1 MINLRSLR
9 ANLASSARWRAVF
22 ILGLVSL
29 YVGTFFPLYY
39 HSGGDVL
46 ALSIVPVA
54 AIGWLLGLRGGL
66 AAGLLSFPLHTLL
79 LNLVGETGWDVLIRI
94 GGGPGSLSLVLIG
107 IITGYMGDL
116 RTQLQRELKERKQT
130 EASLAEM
137 VERFHLVT
145 QATRDAIYDLHLNA
159 NSCWHNDNFR
169 RMFGNAREGCGGQ
182 CWWSERIHPDD
193 RERVSTSR
201 QAALASGQEVW
212 VAEYR
217 FRLATGE
224 YAHVEDHGYVMR
236 DAAGVPVRLIG
247 AMTDL
252 SERVRAEE
260 VLRQAQKL
268 DSLGIMAGGIAH
280 DFNNLLVG
288 MLGQT
293 SLALAKMPSGNP
305 AAPHLEKAVKATE
318 RAADLIRQLL
328 AYSGRGQLEVGPVH
342 LNTLIQESLPL
353 LELAVP
359 KHISIGTTLTQPLPL
374 IEADTTQ
381 LQQVLMNLI
390 LNAVQAIG
398 DNKGVVSVVTGS
410 QEVRMED
417 EHLWRQYTVR
427 PLTPGD
433 YVTIEVSDTGQGME
447 ANALARIFDPFFTTK
462 PNGRGLGL
470 SAVLGI
476 VRGHKGGLEVRSQP
490 GRGTTFRLLFPAY
503 QVAFTPPPS
512 LPPHGQCNEVTTGL
526 ILVIDDEPL
535 VREAVTDVLELD
547 GLRVV
552 AAPDGATGLAIYQE
566 QQAEI
571 DLVLLDLSMPGMNG
585 RQTFEELRQVNPAVP
600 VIVSSGYA
608 KEEASRQFVNYR
620 PAAFC
625 QKPYRAE
632 ELTALIRQCLER
644 KVAASLN

>member
-1 MINLRSLR
+1 MRSFHGKLVS
-9 ANLASSARWRAVF
+9 LARWRATF
-22 ILGLVSL
+22 LAGLVL
-29 YVGTFFPLYY
+29 MYIGVFFPMYFR
-39 HSGGDVL
+39 SGGDVL

-54 AIGWLLGLRGGL
+54 AIGWLLGMRGGV
-66 AAGLLSFPLHTLL
+66 AAGILSFLLNTLL
-79 LNLVGETGWDVLIRI
+79 LNLAGEPGWDVLIRL

-107 IITGYMGDL
+107 VISGYMGDL
-116 RTQLQRELKERKQT
+116 RTRLQQELRERRYT
-130 EASLAEM
+130 EAALTEM

-145 QATRDAIYDLHLNA
+145 QATRDAIYDLKLSANRSWRNENYRRLFGGEEEVDDDLN
-159 NSCWHNDNFR
+159 
-169 RMFGNAREGCGGQ
+169 
-182 CWWSERIHPDD
+182 WWSQRIHPDD
-193 RERVSTSR
+193 RERVS
-201 QAALASGQEVW
+201 AALQTAFGSGQEVW

-217 FRLATGE
+217 FQRATGD
-224 YAHVEDHGYVMR
+224 YAHIEDHGYIMR
-236 DAAGVPVRLIG
+236 NAAGVPIRLIG

-293 SLALAKMPSGNP
+293 SLALAKMPPGSP
-305 AAPHLEKAVKATE
+305 AATHLEKAVKATE

-359 KHISIGTTLTQPLPL
+359 KHISIGTTLAHSLPV

-398 DNKGVVSVVTGS
+398 DNQGVVSIVTGR
-410 QEVRMED
+410 QEVQTED
-417 EHLWRQYTVR
+417 EHLWRQYTIR
-427 PLTPGD
+427 PLTPGY
-433 YVTIEVSDTGQGME
+433 YVTVEVSDNGQGMDTKT
-447 ANALARIFDPFFTTK
+447 LTRIFDPFFTTK

-490 GRGTTFRLLFPAY
+490 GRGTIFRLLFPAH
-503 QVAFTPPPS
+503 QSAFVPPPPS
-512 LPPHGQCNEVTTGL
+512 PNSQGQALMPGL

-535 VREAVTDVLELD
+535 VREAITDVLELD
-547 GLRVV
+547 GLEVIT
-552 AAPDGATGLAIYQE
+552 AADGASGLTLYRE
-566 QQAEI
+566 QQNEI

-585 RQTFEELRQVNPAVP
+585 QQTFEELCKVNPAVQ

-608 KEEASRQFVNYR
+608 KEEASRHFVKPG

-632 ELTALIRQCLER
+632 ELTALVRQCLAR
-644 KVAASLN
+644 KVTVPVK